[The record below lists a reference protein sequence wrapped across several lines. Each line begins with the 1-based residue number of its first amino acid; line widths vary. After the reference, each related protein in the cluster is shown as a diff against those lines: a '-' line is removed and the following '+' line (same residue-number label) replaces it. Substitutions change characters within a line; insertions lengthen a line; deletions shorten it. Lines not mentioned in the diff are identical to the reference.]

1 MQKVQGFS
9 FSRWAYLKKL
19 KRIKN
24 KRIGCAACAVC
35 LFPYIIC
42 AVDGPVPIADAA
54 GSTAGSKTSLASASF
69 I

>member
-1 MQKVQGFS
+1 M
-9 FSRWAYLKKL
+9 
-19 KRIKN
+19 
-24 KRIGCAACAVC
+24 VC